1 VYPSSYRPT
10 LILITGATGVA
21 TGHFEDKTIVAYC
34 RSEAAIARLFIRVR
48 DRVRSA
54 LEHHRIGVVVD
65 GSDVAG
71 WHLCVPVAALHRV
84 AKTAKRSTRAQEGC
98 GVGDL
103 K

>member
-1 VYPSSYRPT
+1 MGTSIGSVQAGNASAGSRGKAATVCPSSYRAT

-54 LEHHRIGVVVD
+54 LG
-65 GSDVAG
+65 
-71 WHLCVPVAALHRV
+71 L
-84 AKTAKRSTRAQEGC
+84 QEQGR
-98 GVGDL
+98 D
-103 K
+103 